1 MKNICLQMSRKGW
14 LALVLVL
21 CFAFPAL
28 AQKITVTGTVTDDLG
43 DPLIGATVKVK
54 DTSNGVATD
63 FDGQYRLDV
72 EPDAV
77 LVFSFI
83 GCVTQEIPVDG
94 RTVIDVTLSEN
105 TQMLQEV
112 VVVGYG
118 VVKKSDATGS
128 VAVIK
133 PDDIEA
139 GIATSTQDLLVG
151 ASPGVTVTT
160 SGGDPTGNA
169 TIRIR
174 GGSSLSANNNPLIVI
189 DGVPQTD
196 QSNAGGTNALTMVN
210 PQNIESLTILKD
222 ASATAIYGSR
232 ASNGVIIIT
241 TKKGQS
247 GRPQVN
253 FAANWHV
260 NTARNSLDLMG
271 AEEFANVVRN
281 DIGTDAAIAMLGNA
295 STDWQKE
302 VLRTTLSQDYNLSVG
317 GSLGIL
323 PYRVSASYT
332 DSQGI
337 LKTSSMQ
344 RTTVGINLNPKFFEN
359 HLSVN
364 ANVSGTYVH
373 TRNADTGAIGAA
385 SGFNPTL
392 PVKTAYNTTGDA
404 GVTAFNGYTNI
415 TTGSGALETQASLNP
430 LQMLDDV
437 KNISKVY
444 SSSGNIQLDY
454 SVHFLPEL
462 HLNLN
467 LGYQVSKNEQDSR
480 TAANSASAWRNND
493 LVAMG
498 SAGAETRYD
507 WYELQRNTL
516 LDFYAN
522 YRKDVDVLQ
531 STFDIMVGY
540 SWQKFDYHGRSNT
553 YVNSLGYQTNGGY
566 IPYDNGVY
574 TISGDSSSSSN
585 VGKSVNNAP
594 MTYWSSPLQLVSFFG
609 RFNYSFKDTYLLT
622 FTLRDDATSRF
633 SKDSRWG
640 LFPSLALGWKISN
653 MPFMEDLQ
661 QVWNEWK
668 LRLGWGVTGQ
678 QDIGL
683 DFPYMPTYT
692 VSSSQGF
699 QYVNVNGQWINPLYP
714 NAYDPQIKWE
724 ETTTWNI
731 GMDFAFLNNRIT
743 LAADWYLRNT
753 KDLLARAPI
762 VTLNT
767 SNYLTRNIG
776 SLRNT
781 GVEFTI
787 TARPIVN
794 KEFTWTTSLNYSYN
808 KNKITKLTGD
818 AETSQIQAA
827 TAPSGTGTG
836 LQYHMVGYPAFSFLV
851 YQQVYDDNGDPV
863 PGQYVDQNADGVIN
877 DADKIV
883 YHSRDPKATFAWN
896 NTFNYKNWDFGIVL
910 RANFGNYVY
919 NGPKYDRTRMSG
931 VSGYQLSNLLKGE
944 YIFPSWVDNSQLCV
958 SDYFV
963 ENASFVRC
971 DNISLGYTF
980 SGLCKDQLN
989 LRVFGVVQNPF
1000 VITRY
1005 KGLDPEVF
1013 SGIDNSTY
1021 PRPITV
1027 TLGLVATF

>member
-174 GGSSLSANNNPLIVI
+174 GGSSLSANNNPLICI